1 MHQQPLRGFWA
12 NAMLRMRA
20 ATAWTARVPVKAW
33 VVLGLFLMAA
43 LLTALHTAFS
53 AKSATLHLKVQH
65 GLSSVQMSVWVDGD
79 LAYSGQIMG
88 ALHKRFGLVPDS
100 VQRTWSQH
108 VPVSPGKHLIRVRM
122 VSDDG
127 SAQENAIGGEFVRNS
142 ERELAVSERHR
153 TLLLSWQMGSSGVVD
168 GSSGSGL
175 GRYASTL
182 FLTIAGSIMSALTGY
197 VIKELPKRVGS
208 RQGVAPRS

>member
-1 MHQQPLRGFWA
+1 MHQEPLRWFWA
-12 NAMLRMRA
+12 NALLRWRA
-20 ATAWTARVPVKAW
+20 ATARVPVTAW

-100 VQRTWSQH
+100 VQRTWSQR

-182 FLTIAGSIMSALTGY
+182 FLTIGGSIMSALTGY

-208 RQGVAPRS
+208 RQEVAPRS